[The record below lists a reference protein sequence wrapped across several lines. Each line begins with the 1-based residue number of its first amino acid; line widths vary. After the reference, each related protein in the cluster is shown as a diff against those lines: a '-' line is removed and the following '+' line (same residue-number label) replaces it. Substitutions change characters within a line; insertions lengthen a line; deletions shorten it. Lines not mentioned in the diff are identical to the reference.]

1 MLPPAAVYQFPW
13 ELNSGSEQ
21 EGDSVRTFGK
31 WVTCLLTQYDPE
43 KSLAT
48 LSTHHSSKHH
58 CVIVH
63 TLFVEP
69 FDAVTGAQ
77 YIVLGEL
84 ENIEGKSVG
93 VMVRA
98 RVLNCVDGANIALL
112 QRAINDQR
120 RFLEERKPAVK
131 GGD

>member
-31 WVTCLLTQYDPE
+31 LTQYDPE

-84 ENIEGKSVG
+84 ENIEGVG